1 MPAETKITKLFAHN
15 LKRNAAA
22 LLLYPP
28 KYASRHHK
36 FNYICDELD
45 DSEKSITRSFF
56 IYNQPCGGTSGTGGM
71 RGTSGNR
78 GLACIL
84 YDIYSTEES
93 SSIDNLYD
101 YPTDSELFERR
112 IQVTCIEDDMNPITD
127 YSGYGWFF
135 RILFVHVIQIFKYS
149 ILCLVKLFAWR
160 RGRVNMEALQT
171 KLTLIVTYSLWD
183 IYIEQFLWEQPLI
196 IEEPSETYVNPLC
209 INYLAK
215 WIAFGASK
223 SVPLARHSYI
233 HCRYV
238 YVYQNS

>member
-1 MPAETKITKLFAHN
+1 
-15 LKRNAAA
+15 
-22 LLLYPP
+22 
-28 KYASRHHK
+28 
-36 FNYICDELD
+36 
-45 DSEKSITRSFF
+45 
-56 IYNQPCGGTSGTGGM
+56 M

-84 YDIYSTEES
+84 YDIYSTEEAN

-101 YPTDSELFERR
+101 YPTDSELFEKR
-112 IQVTCIEDDMNPITD
+112 IQVTCVEDDMNPITD
-127 YSGYGWFF
+127 YSGYGWFYSSYF
-135 RILFVHVIQIFKYS
+135 ICSFGTIFYS
-149 ILCLVKLFAWR
+149 FIVCLVKLFAWR

-171 KLTLIVTYSLWD
+171 KLTSIVTYSLWD

-196 IEEPSETYVNPLC
+196 IEEPSKTYVNPLC

-223 SVPLARHSYI
+223 SVPLARHSHI

-238 YVYQNS
+238 CLYQNS